1 MARIPLAPSITLQFR
16 DVFAA
21 IFTRIFLVRR
31 YLFVFA
37 NEAMY
42 SLFYAKSIRIHRPGS
57 QKGA

>member
-1 MARIPLAPSITLQFR
+1 MARIPLAPSMTLQFK

-21 IFTRIFLVRR
+21 ILTRIFLVRR

-42 SLFYAKSIRIHRPGS
+42 SLFYAKSIRIWSAPR
-57 QKGA
+57 K